1 MAKKIIIITGILF
14 TIILSLV
21 YIDQRYFFNPV
32 KFSQDAV
39 TPHDWNEYERPMTLT
54 YYKLE
59 DGRQTVTI
67 DTEQEIKTLLR
78 TLKESPHEEDA
89 ELSEDVEGAIKLSS
103 NKHTLLEIYFY
114 ADHWKILKEK
124 GAIYEI
130 TQPLEQL
137 FNKY

>member
-1 MAKKIIIITGILF
+1 MAKKLIIITGIIF
-14 TIILSLV
+14 TILLSLV

-39 TPHDWNEYERPMTLT
+39 TPHEWNEYERPMTLT

-67 DTEQEIKTLLR
+67 KTEQEIKALLS
-78 TLKESPHEEDA
+78 TLKESPHEGNA
-89 ELSEDVEGAIKLSS
+89 ELSENVHGALKLSS
-103 NKHTLLEIYFY
+103 NKETLLEVYLY

-137 FNKY
+137 FNEY